1 MVENRWSQVETPE
14 VEMTA
19 RSIFRVRNSPM
30 VIFVLEKHESTLAS
44 LNCRSDISILSQSKE
59 VSLNDAVTLWLT

>member
-1 MVENRWSQVETPE
+1 
-14 VEMTA
+14 
-19 RSIFRVRNSPM
+19 M

-59 VSLNDAVTLWLT
+59 ESLNDAVTPWLT